1 MLNTSDV
8 LDSVKTFKKEYSKNK
23 QKTGSEQ
30 SNITVCFCR
39 FAEKFIYTSYVL
51 KAEKSVVIV
60 YP

>member
-1 MLNTSDV
+1 MYQIIKKRL
-8 LDSVKTFKKEYSKNK
+8 KKEYSKNE

-39 FAEKFIYTSYVL
+39 FAEKIIYTSSVL

-60 YP
+60 

>member
-1 MLNTSDV
+1 MYQIIKKRL
-8 LDSVKTFKKEYSKNK
+8 KKEYSKNE

-39 FAEKFIYTSYVL
+39 FAEKNIYTSYVL

-60 YP
+60 